1 MWMAE
6 RRYGFRFSFA
16 EGCIIVVSIVG
27 SSFLVFLFGIYAGR
41 ELEARKAAEHTSS
54 VHLTVTGGGEAASS
68 SKEEPANSAAVLQPL
83 TAATA
88 DKPKTVVVVTS
99 PRLPGQAAA
108 AASSVNS
115 SSMGSQETTSTTKP
129 TFPQNLQSIPGE
141 YQSTKESLSTHLPSG
156 SPVAVPEKKLTL
168 SPTKESVV
176 AIESLKKVQTNAA
189 TLTAPPTPSVALRSA
204 VAEEKKQVKKEES
217 HLSLA
222 KKPPP
227 AQGRWSVQVQ
237 ALRDEEGARQLVMRL
252 QSQGYAP
259 MISRVVR
266 DGEVWYR
273 VRVGSFTSSE
283 EARTSVERLRRE
295 GKFPQAYPTSN

>member
-1 MWMAE
+1 MGMAE

-27 SSFLVFLFGIYAGR
+27 SFFLVFLFGIYAGR

-54 VHLTVTGGGEAASS
+54 VRLTVTSGGEAASS
-68 SKEEPANSAAVLQPL
+68 FKEEPKNSPAASQPSL
-83 TAATA
+83 GATV
-88 DKPKTVVVVTS
+88 DKPKTVVVVSS
-99 PRLPGQAAA
+99 PRLPDQPFAT
-108 AASSVNS
+108 ASPMNS
-115 SSMGSQETTSTTKP
+115 SSTSSQETTLTPKP
-129 TFPQNLQSIPGE
+129 TPPQNLQGV
-141 YQSTKESLSTHLPSG
+141 
-156 SPVAVPEKKLTL
+156 SPVPEKKITL
-168 SPTKESVV
+168 LPTQESVV

-189 TLTAPPTPSVALRSA
+189 TLTKPLRPSVALGSA

-217 HLSLA
+217 HPPLA
-222 KKPPP
+222 KTPSP

-237 ALRDEEGARQLVMRL
+237 ALRDEEDARELIRRL
-252 QSQGYAP
+252 QSQGYEP

-273 VRVGSFTSSE
+273 VRVGSFASSE

-295 GKFPQAYPTSN
+295 GRFPQAYPTSN